1 MPPKGWRKGD
11 GLARDNAQDVA
22 TQPQTPFLGDLT
34 APPAPAANQPQKTH
48 GEPPAAVYGPV
59 SALASVKCQ
68 DAVVV
73 GGRILKSVLCDAS
86 TTLEATPH
94 GVLIRRAA
102 SPAVLVPWAN
112 VVSAVVA

>member
-34 APPAPAANQPQKTH
+34 APPATASTLPQETQ
-48 GEPPAAVYGPV
+48 GRPLPDVYGPV